1 MEKKKLATRQT
12 QKRTKRPFRNHTFL
26 YYYHCIFYYIYP
38 VTVFYRETIFVV

>member
-12 QKRTKRPFRNHTFL
+12 QKEQKTFRNHTFL

>member
-12 QKRTKRPFRNHTFL
+12 QKRTKRPLETIRFYTI
-26 YYYHCIFYYIYP
+26 IFYYIYP